1 MLLKYVFFYIYKKH
15 FKKIM
20 RTIHLDKPLISI
32 GIAYFN
38 YILTYW
44 NNAEHQV
51 TYLWVWEK
59 ENTKERALIK

>member
-1 MLLKYVFFYIYKKH
+1 
-15 FKKIM
+15 M
-20 RTIHLDKPLISI
+20 RTIHLDKHLISI
-32 GIAYFN
+32 GNALFN
-38 YILTYW
+38 YKVTYW